1 MDAIIDAQFARVE
14 KALST
19 FITSIST
26 SNPSPPLAHA
36 LSSADN
42 SLKTHL
48 DQLTTHQS
56 NYARLVA
63 LRSQSDALDAQIKD
77 TLTLLANTRAEL
89 LATPATVLPEKSN
102 AVTYTELLS
111 YARRISNFTQP
122 PTRRDVVMADDMP
135 AAGQNGDTAPTPGS
149 TPSTPNLPKT
159 NGNTPTPTPLTASP
173 LPVSTPR
180 PSAAPTATALPVA
193 HLDWLNPH
201 LQLPF
206 TPYPSEETIRRG
218 ALASIQVLSDQ
229 GIDPASWDPERMRE
243 LEAERAKAE
252 RELEEEREKIRLE
265 EEERARGRERVAAEA
280 RRGSGGREPAPVPA
294 VFAGLQD
301 LYDPDADDDD

>member
-1 MDAIIDAQFARVE
+1 MDVIMDTQFARVE

-36 LSSADN
+36 LSSADS
-42 SLKTHL
+42 SLKVHL

-56 NYARLVA
+56 NHARLVA
-63 LRSQSDALDAQIKD
+63 LRAQSDALDTQIKD
-77 TLTLLANTRAEL
+77 TLTLLASTRAEL
-89 LATPATVLPEKSN
+89 LATPATVLPPTSN

-111 YARRISNFTQP
+111 YARRISKFTQP
-122 PTRRDVVMADDMP
+122 PTRRDGLTTDDMP

-149 TPSTPNLPKT
+149 TPGTPNMPKA
-159 NGNTPTPTPLTASP
+159 NGRTPTPTPLTASP
-173 LPVSTPR
+173 LPVSTPG
-180 PSAAPTATALPVA
+180 PGAAPGATALPTA

-229 GIDPASWDPERMRE
+229 GIDPATWDPERMQE
-243 LEAERAKAE
+243 LEAERARVE
-252 RELEEEREKIRLE
+252 RELEEEREKIRLA
-265 EEERARGRERVAAEA
+265 EEERAREQSRLAAEA
-280 RRGSGGREPAPVPA
+280 RRGSGGREALPAPA
-294 VFAGLQD
+294 VFAGLED
-301 LYDPDADDDD
+301 LYDPDADEDD